1 MEREES
7 LGLELEIRERE
18 SLRPLAL
25 GFRSRYRRK
34 SAQVQPWRLNLGLAI
49 KQEKEIELPKMVA
62 RGGGLWWHEVGELQ
76 VVWPRWVW
84 DQRNLREELR
94 GSRVRVR
101 EWWWWQVAGLGGG
114 GLLNWVVG
122 GRLVLSSSEEEGE
135 GEREGERERSQMEK
149 EER

>member
-1 MEREES
+1 
-7 LGLELEIRERE
+7 
-18 SLRPLAL
+18 
-25 GFRSRYRRK
+25 
-34 SAQVQPWRLNLGLAI
+34 
-49 KQEKEIELPKMVA
+49 MVA

-76 VVWPRWVW
+76 VVWPWWVW
-84 DQRNLREELR
+84 DQRNLREELK
-94 GSRVRVR
+94 GSQVRVR

-135 GEREGERERSQMEK
+135 GEGEREGERGRSQLEK

>member
-7 LGLELEIRERE
+7 LGPELEIRERE
-18 SLRPLAL
+18 SLRSLAL
-25 GFRSRYRRK
+25 GFRSRYRGK

-49 KQEKEIELPKMVA
+49 EQEKETDLPQMVA
-62 RGGGLWWHEVGELQ
+62 RGGGLWWHEVEELQ

-101 EWWWWQVAGLGGG
+101 EWWWWQVAGLGG
-114 GLLNWVVG
+114 LWSISFVQFR
-122 GRLVLSSSEEEGE
+122 GRGRGRERGREREKSN
-135 GEREGERERSQMEK
+135 GERREVREK
-149 EER
+149 NIK